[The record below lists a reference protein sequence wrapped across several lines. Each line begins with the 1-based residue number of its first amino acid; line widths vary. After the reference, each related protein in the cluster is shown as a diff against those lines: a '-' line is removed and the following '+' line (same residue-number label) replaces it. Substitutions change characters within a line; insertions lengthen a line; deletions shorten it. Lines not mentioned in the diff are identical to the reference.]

1 MTGNS
6 LLFLVVSLLLALCM
20 ISAGCSDE
28 SPPTDTANLTPFP
41 PVPKYSEGDIISTA
55 SSSGSSSLYI
65 ILKYDPVTDQYTR
78 AVIEKNADG
87 TWGHRSSE
95 WTEKVLRA
103 TLERTYTVLAGHV
116 AVAIVPVVTHSLA
129 PEATTGQPA
138 GSPVV
143 SAISPASAVTGS
155 TASVTITGDNF
166 RNGAF
171 VRLYRAGS
179 LPRNGT
185 VTSLTAF
192 TITCVFD
199 LTGMGNGNYNVMVIN
214 PDGQSGSGDAAFT
227 VGEVAPVLSGL
238 YPVTGAINERV
249 PLTITGRNFRNEVK
263 VTFANNRSELVCD
276 SPLTVG
282 SEKIL
287 CTLDLSP
294 SRGAF
299 PGAWNLTVLN
309 IRDGTKG
316 TWAKMFT
323 IASVTSGP

>member
-6 LLFLVVSLLLALCM
+6 LLLFAFSLLLALCM

-28 SPPTDTANLTPFP
+28 SPPPDTANLTPSP
-41 PVPKYSEGDIISTA
+41 AVPKYSEGDIVSTA
-55 SSSGSSSLYI
+55 SSSGSPSLYI

-78 AVIEKNADG
+78 AVIEKNDDG

-103 TLERTYTVLAGHV
+103 TLEKTYTVRAGHV
-116 AVAIVPVVTHSLA
+116 AVSIVPVVTHTPA
-129 PEATTGQPA
+129 PEAITGQPA

-155 TASVTITGDNF
+155 TASITITGDNF
-166 RNGAF
+166 RNGAA

-199 LTGMGNGNYNVMVIN
+199 LTGVGNGNYNVMVIN
-214 PDGQSGSGDAAFT
+214 PDGQSGSGDAIFT

-238 YPVTGAINERV
+238 YPVTGAINQRV

-263 VTFANNRSELVCD
+263 VTFANNATEMVCD
-276 SPLTVG
+276 KPLTTG

-294 SRGAF
+294 SRGAA
-299 PGAWNLTVLN
+299 PGEWNITVLN

-316 TWAKMFT
+316 TWAKWFT
-323 IASVTSGP
+323 VTITTTGK